1 VDERDGTGGDG
12 AAGEAPV
19 ERRRRW
25 WQTVPV
31 LALLGVV
38 APPFGLFFLGFV
50 AIALLLSDVTRETEV
65 RAGGAVLLFWWAY
78 SFREGDTTP
87 YFGMVLLAIGATLF
101 ARVAVTRLR
110 AGRRDA
116 GLPGAVALLAVALG
130 VVSFVPYGYREATV
144 TRDEAARRV
153 FAERAA
159 HPWRRIDA
167 SSYLVDR
174 GRLRVVHKPVWYV
187 AVYERNPTV
196 ELTVDKQPCF
206 SRREVWRVD
215 ALDGSV
221 TRATYDEARA
231 GGDPCLPLRA
241 GTKDDLRPAPTAAP
255 AP

>member
-1 VDERDGTGGDG
+1 VDERDRTGSGG
-12 AAGEAPV
+12 AAAEAPV

-25 WQTVPV
+25 WQTVP
-31 LALLGVV
+31 LLLLLGVV
-38 APPFGLFFLGFV
+38 APPFGLYFLGFI
-50 AIALLLSDVTRETEV
+50 AIALLLTDVTRETEV
-65 RAGGAVLLFWWAY
+65 RAGGAVLLFWWAW

-87 YFGMVLLAIGATLF
+87 YFGVILLAIGATLF
-101 ARVAVTRLR
+101 ARVAVRRLR

-116 GLPGAVALLAVALG
+116 WLPGVVALLAVAFG
-130 VVSFVPYGYREATV
+130 VASFVPYGYREPTV
-144 TRDEAARRV
+144 TREEAARLV

-174 GRLRVVHKPVWYV
+174 GRLRLVHKPVWYV
-187 AVYERNPTV
+187 TVYERNPTV

-206 SRREVWRVD
+206 SRREVWGVD

-221 TRATYDEARA
+221 SRVTYDEARA

-241 GTKDDLRPAPTAAP
+241 GTKDDLRPAPLGTP
-255 AP
+255 